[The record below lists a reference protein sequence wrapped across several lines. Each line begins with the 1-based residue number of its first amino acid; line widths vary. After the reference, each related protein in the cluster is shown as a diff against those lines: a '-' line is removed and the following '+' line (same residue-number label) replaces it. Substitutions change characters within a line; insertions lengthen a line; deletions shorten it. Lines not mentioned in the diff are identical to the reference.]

1 MSHISIELPEER
13 LQKLREMATELGVT
27 PEELARASIEGL
39 LNRPDDQFKQAAE
52 YVLKKNAELY
62 RRLA

>member
-1 MSHISIELPEER
+1 MSSITIEIPEER
-13 LQKLREMATELGVT
+13 LQKLRELAAELGVT

-39 LNRPDDQFKQAAE
+39 LNRPDDQFKQAAN
-52 YVLKKNAELY
+52 YVLKKNTELY

>member
-1 MSHISIELPEER
+1 MSTITIELPEER
-13 LQKLREMATELGVT
+13 LQKLRELAAQLGVA
-27 PEELARASIEGL
+27 PEELIRASVEGL
-39 LNRPDDQFKQAAE
+39 LNRPDDRFRQAAE